1 MCSNIDLLTVNIG
14 FIAILVILKL
24 TELYLRTIYLQDL
37 QNKCVLVTGC
47 DSGFSHLLAQELDKR
62 GVRVF
67 AGCLTGDG
75 QTTLTKKC
83 SSNASFFVLTSRK
96 RIRFETLFTWS
107 SQVENDKQPRRVQG
121 RTVLWMLKN
130 ASCVLIMHTSS
141 FSVVKVVLMVFKWIH
156 RCP

>member
-1 MCSNIDLLTVNIG
+1 MHGRFVWVFLNTGVIFPFSVQQYPINMDLLTVGIG

-107 SQVENDKQPRRVQG
+107 SR
-121 RTVLWMLKN
+121 
-130 ASCVLIMHTSS
+130 
-141 FSVVKVVLMVFKWIH
+141 KWQATKAGTGTY
-156 RCP
+156 CSLDA

>member
-1 MCSNIDLLTVNIG
+1 MCSNMDLLTVGIG

-67 AGCLTGDG
+67 AGCLTEDG

-83 SSNASFFVLTSRK
+83 SSNAVILRLDVTKADSIRNAVHGVKSKMTCNQGGCRDVLFF
-96 RIRFETLFTWS
+96 
-107 SQVENDKQPRRVQG
+107 G
-121 RTVLWMLKN
+121 CLK
-130 ASCVLIMHTSS
+130 MHHVS
-141 FSVVKVVLMVFKWIH
+141 L
-156 RCP
+156 